1 MNNTQNAL
9 VKLSLREK
17 VKRSIYALV
26 CTVLGGGI
34 IVAMVLKPVHPVS
47 ANYISG
53 IPAVTFLVIGVYQL
67 ACFSKKQFEPMRDQ
81 RFIANLIW
89 IVTLLAFPGLVIVG
103 LDIKMQPNGFVDA
116 LLPGLIGLAILMVGA
131 VYKVI
136 ASVNEV
142 ELRLR
147 ERILA
152 THFGEPKA

>member
-9 VKLSLREK
+9 DKLSQREK
-17 VKRSIYALV
+17 AKRSMYALV

>member
-17 VKRSIYALV
+17 AKRSIYALV

-89 IVTLLAFPGLVIVG
+89 IVTLLAFPGLVNVG
-103 LDIKMQPNGFVDA
+103 LDIKMQPNGFIDA
-116 LLPGLIGLAILMVGA
+116 LLPGLISLAILMVGA